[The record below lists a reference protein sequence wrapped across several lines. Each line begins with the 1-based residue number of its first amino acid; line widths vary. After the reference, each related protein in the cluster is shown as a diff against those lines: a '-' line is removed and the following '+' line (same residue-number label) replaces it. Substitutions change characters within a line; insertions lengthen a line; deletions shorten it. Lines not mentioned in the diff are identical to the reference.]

1 MFFFQIVTVIQ
12 SEVLSRTGCMVHF
25 IGAILISITSQQHFP
40 TIRNPKYCI
49 CQNYSRRK
57 ILSWSTTWH
66 ILKNSVWFEHSKC
79 THIDRCSRRLFPSPA
94 NKQRAHTKVFIT
106 GLEEWDK
113 HSPFC
118 SFSRTICYCAV
129 SSFLA
134 SKKDDDRR

>member
-1 MFFFQIVTVIQ
+1 
-12 SEVLSRTGCMVHF
+12 MVHF

-94 NKQRAHTKVFIT
+94 NREHTQKCLLQAWRSETNTALSAAFRAPFVTVPFPLFWLQRKTMT
-106 GLEEWDK
+106 EDK
-113 HSPFC
+113 
-118 SFSRTICYCAV
+118 R
-129 SSFLA
+129 
-134 SKKDDDRR
+134 